1 MCRCRVTE
9 ASGADLMHVCELQS
23 SRGVGGGPHVRAN
36 MGGELFSKLVWR
48 QLLETILS
56 CFILIKLKSLNFVAF
71 TLKSWY
77 GIALP
82 SFKLVWR
89 VPCLPY
95 HILDP
100 CRCRVCGVAEAIRRR
115 A

>member
-48 QLLETILS
+48 QLLQTMLYSRNVDKENLGTYSLS
-56 CFILIKLKSLNFVAF
+56 RYNSALSIHLHDCFIYQNIKA
-71 TLKSWY
+71 
-77 GIALP
+77 
-82 SFKLVWR
+82 
-89 VPCLPY
+89 
-95 HILDP
+95 H
-100 CRCRVCGVAEAIRRR
+100 
-115 A
+115 